1 MYTSYIYTK
10 LLVHSTDLN
19 DLPEKVKIPRSLIS
33 DMITQMLV
41 TAEVETRSAEV
52 ALFNQVCDN

>member
-1 MYTSYIYTK
+1 MYTNYTYTK

-52 ALFNQVCDN
+52 ALFNQVCD